1 MSARR
6 WKIWEWKMWL
16 DFSSLRH
23 YLCGM
28 DFNICKSFFPCF
40 SANFQ
45 KTRHH
50 TDGKMLKREHILY
63 LKTIHAR
70 NALSM
75 SCSCVCVAVSVRC
88 LFIGWFFL
96 YEYRMNAH
104 RRHHWNETIHMYEL
118 IPNAIPVKIKHLGQT
133 LFFLSKSFP
142 SSKFSTHA
150 TFKWQKN

>member
-1 MSARR
+1 
-6 WKIWEWKMWL
+6 MWL

-28 DFNICKSFFPCF
+28 DSYICKSFFPCF

-45 KTRHH
+45 KIRHH
-50 TDGKMLKREHILY
+50 TDGNMLKREHILY
-63 LKTIHAR
+63 LKTTHAR
-70 NALSM
+70 FFNAVLV
-75 SCSCVCVAVSVRC
+75 CVCLWVCGAFLSD
-88 LFIGWFFL
+88 GFL

-133 LFFLSKSFP
+133 LFFLSKSF
-142 SSKFSTHA
+142 SSSTFSTHA